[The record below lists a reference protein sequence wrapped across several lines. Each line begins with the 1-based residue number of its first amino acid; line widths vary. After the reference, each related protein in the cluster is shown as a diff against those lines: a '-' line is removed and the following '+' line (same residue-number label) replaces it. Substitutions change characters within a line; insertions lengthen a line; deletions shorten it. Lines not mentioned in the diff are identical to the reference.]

1 MLVKP
6 AMHVHCWNHC
16 LNLVLQDLVKEMTY
30 FRDPL
35 SYVQQA
41 SVLVTNSPHR
51 VNQLKRIA
59 EDLDKKFI
67 TVKPFCQTRW
77 TVRGASIRSILG
89 NLGPLLKLFEEIA
102 RKDGN
107 ATANG
112 LKIAFSQAGTIIA
125 LKSALAIFER
135 TEIVAKLL
143 QFEGISF
150 TSIQEARNVL
160 ASLKENRVRDF
171 RKIWKETMQLVSQGL
186 ITMPEKKRTV
196 VVPSHLSED
205 LTPGRESS
213 SLKTLEVRAILHHMK
228 AVQFVEDEVE
238 ERFSQETIN
247 RLEDISNVL
256 LSPWRGFEQGPLK
269 RVIAFFAGDFVE
281 NDLHNEVTK
290 LVPNMLHGKKKPE
303 CIRSSASCWPP
314 SLLKPSEPSLKP

>member
-1 MLVKP
+1 M
-6 AMHVHCWNHC
+6 
-16 LNLVLQDLVKEMTY
+16 
-30 FRDPL
+30 
-35 SYVQQA
+35 
-41 SVLVTNSPHR
+41 LVTNSPHR

-102 RKDGN
+102 TKDGN

-213 SLKTLEVRAILHHMK
+213 SLKTLELRAILHHMK
-228 AVQFVEDEVE
+228 AIQFVEDEVE
-238 ERFSQETIN
+238 ERFSQEAIS

-256 LSPWRGFEQGPLK
+256 LSPWRGHCLFRRRLCGE
-269 RVIAFFAGDFVE
+269 
-281 NDLHNEVTK
+281 
-290 LVPNMLHGKKKPE
+290 
-303 CIRSSASCWPP
+303 
-314 SLLKPSEPSLKP
+314 

>member
-102 RKDGN
+102 TKDGN

-150 TSIQEARNVL
+150 TCQPEG
-160 ASLKENRVRDF
+160 E
-171 RKIWKETMQLVSQGL
+171 QGQGL
-186 ITMPEKKRTV
+186 P
-196 VVPSHLSED
+196 
-205 LTPGRESS
+205 
-213 SLKTLEVRAILHHMK
+213 
-228 AVQFVEDEVE
+228 
-238 ERFSQETIN
+238 
-247 RLEDISNVL
+247 
-256 LSPWRGFEQGPLK
+256 
-269 RVIAFFAGDFVE
+269 
-281 NDLHNEVTK
+281 
-290 LVPNMLHGKKKPE
+290 
-303 CIRSSASCWPP
+303 
-314 SLLKPSEPSLKP
+314 